1 MWYISL
7 AALARLSHTVCEVLS
22 QDVASGA
29 SAGGTTPSGAMAVHF
44 RPRNA
49 ADARD
54 SAGMERCQQVVAVL
68 RIVFYF
74 LLRREL
80 GGALVAEELASSLR
94 SEPKPTSSGW
104 MVTFERRSERWHIT
118 VSDIVH

>member
-1 MWYISL
+1 MVWYITL
-7 AALARLSHTVCEVLS
+7 AALARLSHTVSENPS

-29 SAGGTTPSGAMAVHF
+29 SAGGTTPSGAMAVHL

-74 LLRREL
+74 LFRREP
-80 GGALVAEELASSLR
+80 GGALVAEEFARSSK
-94 SEPKPTSSGW
+94 SEPSPQVRVGC
-104 MVTFERRSERWHIT
+104 
-118 VSDIVH
+118 